1 MDTAI
6 DSPAIERRTP
16 QFTFREHVRG
26 PHRAR
31 WFATVD
37 EGYAEYQRRI
47 DAAQVS
53 VRVETYL
60 MREEGPA
67 QWLRE
72 ALLRARAR
80 GVPVWLLLDAFG
92 CETVGEEFLQPLRD
106 AGVKVARFNPNRM
119 LRRTFRN
126 HRKLLAVDGD
136 HAIVG
141 GFNIAPEYAGDGVT
155 QGWFDSGVYLGGPL
169 VAKLEQSFDAMYQ
182 LAPFTPRA
190 FQRFRRAMRHAWTT
204 GQDEDLPVRPLQS
217 GPGLPR
223 GVISYMLRR
232 DLATARNALIASAYF
247 LPSSLVRRLLYR
259 AAHGPGRVR
268 LLLAGKSD
276 VQLARLAAERL
287 YTRMLSRRV
296 RIFEYQP
303 QVLHAKV
310 MAIDSIV
317 WVGSGNLDRRSLI
330 INYELLL
337 RFEWPELAADANAWL
352 AQALRRSS
360 LVRLSQWRRR
370 RGFWR
375 ALASD
380 FAWLLLA
387 RIDPLLARR
396 GFRGLS

>member
-1 MDTAI
+1 MTAAAEGI
-6 DSPAIERRTP
+6 TPAGAG
-16 QFTFREHVRG
+16 QFAFAEHVRG

-37 EGYAEYQRRI
+37 EAYGEYERRI
-47 DAAQVS
+47 DGATVS
-53 VRVETYL
+53 VRVEMYL

-67 QWLRE
+67 QWLRA

-80 GVPVWLLLDAFG
+80 GVPVWMLLDAFG

-106 AGVKVARFNPNRM
+106 AGVQVARFNPNRL

-126 HRKLLAVDGD
+126 HRKLLAVDGE

-141 GFNIAPEYAGDGVT
+141 GFNVAPEYAGDGVT
-155 QGWFDSGVYLGGPL
+155 RGWFDSGVYVGGP
-169 VAKLEQSFDAMYQ
+169 VVRNLEHSFDALFQ

-190 FQRFRRAMRHAWTT
+190 FRRFRRAMRHAWTT
-204 GQDEDLPVRPLQS
+204 STDEDLPVRPLQS

-223 GVISYMLRR
+223 GMISYILRR
-232 DLATARNALIASAYF
+232 DLASAHNALIASAYF
-247 LPSSLVRRLLYR
+247 LPSALVRRLLYR
-259 AAHGPGRVR
+259 LARGPGRVR
-268 LLLAGKSD
+268 LLLAGRSD

-310 MAIDSIV
+310 VAMDSIV
-317 WVGSGNLDRRSLI
+317 WVGSGNLDRRSLV

-337 RFEWPELAADANAWL
+337 RFDWPELAADAQTWL
-352 AQALRRSS
+352 AQALRRST
-360 LVRLSQWRRR
+360 LVRLSGWRRR
-370 RGFWR
+370 RSLWR
-375 ALASD
+375 KLASE

-396 GFRGLS
+396 GFKGLS

>member
-1 MDTAI
+1 M
-6 DSPAIERRTP
+6 
-16 QFTFREHVRG
+16 
-26 PHRAR
+26 
-31 WFATVD
+31 
-37 EGYAEYQRRI
+37 QRLI
-47 DAAQVS
+47 DAAKVC

-67 QWLRE
+67 VWLRE

-80 GVPVWLLLDAFG
+80 GIRVRLLLDAFG
-92 CETVGEEFLQPLRD
+92 CESIGAEYLQPLRE
-106 AGVKVARFNPNRM
+106 AGVEVAIFNPSRL

-126 HRKLLAVDGD
+126 HRKLLTCDGE

-141 GFNIAPEYAGDGVT
+141 GFNIAPEYAGDGVNS
-155 QGWFDSGVYLGGPL
+155 GWFDSGVYVGGP
-169 VAKLEQSFDAMYQ
+169 VVPPLESSFDAMFD

-190 FQRFRRAMRHAWTT
+190 LRRFRRVMRHGWTA
-204 GQDEDLPVRPLQS
+204 GADQEAPVHPLIS

-232 DLATARNALIASAYF
+232 DLAQARNALIASAYF

-259 AAHGPGRVR
+259 VARGPGRVR
-268 LLLAGKSD
+268 ILLAGKSD

-287 YTRMLSRRV
+287 YTRLLARRV

-310 MAIDSIV
+310 VVMDSLV

-337 RFEWPELAADANAWL
+337 RFDWPELAEDARVWL

-360 LVRLSQWRRR
+360 RVRLSRWRRA

-375 ALASD
+375 RRASD
-380 FAWLLLA
+380 LAWLLLA

>member
-1 MDTAI
+1 MF
-6 DSPAIERRTP
+6 PER
-16 QFTFREHVRG
+16 VKG

-31 WFATVD
+31 WFDTVD
-37 EGYAEYQRRI
+37 EAYAEYERRI
-47 DAAQVS
+47 DSATVS

-67 QWLRE
+67 EWLRA

-80 GVPVWLLLDAFG
+80 GVPVHMLLDAFG
-92 CETVGEEFLQPLRD
+92 CEPVGDEFLQPLRD
-106 AGVKVARFNPNRM
+106 AGVQVAIFNPNRL

-126 HRKLLAVDGD
+126 HRKLLAVDGQ

-141 GFNIAPEYAGDGVT
+141 GFNIAPEYAGDGIT
-155 QGWFDSGVYLGGPL
+155 RGWFDSGVYVGGPT
-169 VAKLEQSFDAMYQ
+169 VQSLEQSFDAMFQ

-190 FQRFRRAMRHAWTT
+190 LRRFRRAMRHAWTISA
-204 GQDEDLPVRPLQS
+204 DEDLPVRPLLS

-232 DLATARNALIASAYF
+232 DLAAARNALIVSAYF
-247 LPSSLVRRLLYR
+247 IPSALVRRLIYR
-259 AAHGPGRVR
+259 LARGPGRVR
-268 LLLAGKSD
+268 VLLAGKSD

-296 RIFEYQP
+296 RVFEYQP

-310 MAIDSIV
+310 VAMDSIV
-317 WVGSGNLDRRSLI
+317 WVGSGNLDRRSLV

-337 RFEWPELAADANAWL
+337 RFDWPELAADANAWL
-352 AQALRRSS
+352 AQALRRSR
-360 LVRLSQWRRR
+360 LVRLSQWRQN

-396 GFRGLS
+396 SFRGLS